1 MFDGCY
7 VALVT
12 PFRDGAVDHDALT
25 DLVHYVIS
33 GGVSGLVPCGTT
45 GESPALTDAEQVDLI
60 KTVVKAANQRVPV
73 LAGTGSNCTAKTVSA
88 SQAAVDA
95 GADAVMV
102 VAPYYN
108 KPNQAGLFA
117 HYAAVAEAVTCP
129 IVIYNIPGRSAVE
142 ISVDTIA
149 QLHETHANIAAVK
162 HATGSLNGA
171 SALAAACDIKILS
184 GDDPL
189 TIPLMSV
196 GARGV
201 ISVIGNLLPHEM
213 SSMVRA
219 ALAGDY
225 AVARQ
230 WHARLFP
237 TMQAMM
243 GLDTNP
249 IPIKTALAINGM
261 MTEEFRLPITPM
273 APTQREQLETLLTT
287 VASQDVRRSA

>member
-12 PFRDGAVDHDALT
+12 PFRDGHVDHNALSE
-25 DLVHYVIS
+25 LVEYVIS

-45 GESPALTDAEQVDLI
+45 GEAPALSAAEQVDVI
-60 KTVVKAANQRVPV
+60 TTVVKAAKQRVPV
-73 LAGTGSNCTAKTVSA
+73 LAGTGSNCTAKTIHA
-88 SQAAVDA
+88 SEAAVAA
-95 GADAVMV
+95 GADAVMI

-117 HYAAVAEAVTCP
+117 HYAAVATAVNCP
-129 IVIYNIPGRSAVE
+129 VVIYNIPGRSAVE
-142 ISVDTIA
+142 ISVETIA
-149 QLHETHANIAAVK
+149 RLYDTHANIAAVK
-162 HATGSLNGA
+162 HATGSLDGA

-189 TIPLMSV
+189 TLPLMSV

-219 ALAGDY
+219 AFDGDF
-225 AVARQ
+225 ATARK

-237 TMQAMM
+237 TMKAIMS
-243 GLDTNP
+243 LDTNP

-261 MTEEFRLPITPM
+261 MAEAFRLPMIPM
-273 APTQREQLETLLTT
+273 PPEQREQLASILTT
-287 VASQDVRRSA
+287 ISSESVRRSA

>member
-12 PFRDGAVDHDALT
+12 PFRDGDVDHDALT
-25 DLVHYVIS
+25 DLVNYVIS

-45 GESPALTDAEQVDLI
+45 GESPALTDAEQIDVI
-60 KTVVKAANQRVPV
+60 KTVVKAANKRVPV

-88 SQAAVDA
+88 SKAAVEA

-117 HYAAVAEAVTCP
+117 HYAAVAEAVACP
-129 IVIYNIPGRSAVE
+129 IVIYNIPGRSAIEV
-142 ISVDTIA
+142 SVDTIA
-149 QLHETHANIAAVK
+149 RLYDTYANIAAIK

-171 SALAAACDIKILS
+171 SELAAACDIKILS

-189 TIPLMSV
+189 TLPLMSV

-213 SSMVRA
+213 SSLVRSALEGDFA
-219 ALAGDY
+219 A
-225 AVARQ
+225 ARQ

-237 TMQAMM
+237 TMQAIM

-261 MTEEFRLPITPM
+261 MTDEFRLPITQM
-273 APTQREQLETLLTT
+273 APKQREQLETLLTT